1 MFNWKV
7 FLAEFIGTFAL
18 VFISAGAG
26 VVQAGLVGM
35 ALAYGL
41 TLMVFVYVYGHI
53 SGSHLNPAVT
63 FGLALQGTLKWMD
76 ALVYWVAQFLGAISA
91 AGLLHLVVNEL
102 GGTINAG
109 ATVGALTENFP
120 LYAMLIEAVLT
131 FLLVNA
137 YLHTMAP
144 GKDNAMAG
152 LAIGMTLT
160 AIFFIGGPLTGGSFN
175 PARTLGTAIYAEP
188 SLAELYT
195 YVIYLFGPFIGS
207 TLAVLLF
214 NIFNTPEVQAIE
226 EQQVPVKKPLFVN
239 QLQNQKNRLVQ
250 T

>member
-63 FGLALQGTLKWMD
+63 FGFALQGTLKWMD
-76 ALVYWVAQFLGAISA
+76 ALVYWAAQFLGAISA

-102 GGTINAG
+102 GGTINSG
-109 ATVGALTENFP
+109 ATIGALTENFP
-120 LYAMLIEAVLT
+120 LYAMLIESVLT

-137 YLHTMAP
+137 YLQTMAA

-188 SLAELYT
+188 SLANLYT
-195 YVIYLFGPFIGS
+195 YVIYLFGPFIGA
-207 TLAVLLF
+207 TVAALLF
-214 NIFNTPEVQAIE
+214 NLFNAPEVQVVE
-226 EQQVPVKKPLFVN
+226 EQQAPVKKTVIR
-239 QLQNQKNRLVQ
+239 K
-250 T
+250 TTTKTKK

>member
-137 YLHTMAP
+137 YLHTMAA

-226 EQQVPVKKPLFVN
+226 EQQVPVKKTVVR
-239 QLQNQKNRLVQ
+239 KS
-250 T
+250 TSKSKK

>member
-1 MFNWKV
+1 
-7 FLAEFIGTFAL
+7 
-18 VFISAGAG
+18 
-26 VVQAGLVGM
+26 
-35 ALAYGL
+35 
-41 TLMVFVYVYGHI
+41 
-53 SGSHLNPAVT
+53 
-63 FGLALQGTLKWMD
+63 
-76 ALVYWVAQFLGAISA
+76 
-91 AGLLHLVVNEL
+91 
-102 GGTINAG
+102 
-109 ATVGALTENFP
+109 
-120 LYAMLIEAVLT
+120 
-131 FLLVNA
+131 
-137 YLHTMAP
+137 MAP

-226 EQQVPVKKPLFVN
+226 EQQVPVKKTVVR
-239 QLQNQKNRLVQ
+239 KS
-250 T
+250 TSKSKK

>member
-63 FGLALQGTLKWMD
+63 FGFALQGTLKWMD
-76 ALVYWVAQFLGAISA
+76 ALVYWAAQFLGAISA

-102 GGTINAG
+102 GGTINSG
-109 ATVGALTENFP
+109 ATIGALTENFP

-137 YLHTMAP
+137 YLQTMAA

-188 SLAELYT
+188 SLANLYT
-195 YVIYLFGPFIGS
+195 YVIYLFGPFIGA
-207 TLAVLLF
+207 TVAALLF
-214 NIFNTPEVQAIE
+214 NLFNAPEVQVIE
-226 EQQVPVKKPLFVN
+226 EKQVPVKKTVVR
-239 QLQNQKNRLVQ
+239 KA
-250 T
+250 TTKTKK